1 MPVPAITL
9 TKMNTSEYAS
19 WREND
24 EAAYAAEKAEAL
36 NISLEQATELSRQTY
51 QRLLPQD
58 SDTTNNYLF
67 TIRDAA
73 GTHVGDLWYTIST
86 EWNVTCL
93 FIASIEIK
101 PAFQRQGFGRAA
113 MAILEVEAAGHK
125 ANRIALHVV
134 SANKSAIALYEK
146 AGYHTT
152 DMSMAKDLK

>member
-1 MPVPAITL
+1 M
-9 TKMNTSEYAS
+9 SQQEYVI
-19 WREND
+19 WRKND

-51 QRLLPQD
+51 QRLQPEDQD
-58 SDTTNNYLF
+58 TQDNYLF
-67 TIRDAA
+67 TICDSA
-73 GTHVGDLWYTIST
+73 GTHVGDLWYMISM
-86 EWNVTCL
+86 EWGVTCL

-101 PAFQRQGFGRAA
+101 PAFQRQGFGRAT
-113 MAILEVEAAGHK
+113 MAILETQAAAHK

-152 DMSMAKDLK
+152 DISMAKDLT